1 MARAS
6 APQATGAI
14 RYSVVVPVYGNARSL
29 PQVVEAL
36 QWLQGRLDGRLE
48 GVFVIDG
55 SPDDSAAVLRTLLP
69 SSSLATQLIAH
80 SRNFG
85 SFAAIRT
92 GFEAARG
99 DYVAAMA
106 ADLQEPIELIEDFF
120 AKLSSGEWDVAVGT
134 RTKRQDPGLSKL
146 LSRIYW
152 AFYRRVIDR
161 NMPPGGVDIFA
172 TTRAA
177 ATQLVALGE
186 SHSSLVGQLFW
197 LGYRR
202 VEVPYERRARE
213 HGESGWSF
221 RKRYRY
227 LLDSI
232 FSFSSLPVT
241 LILVVGTV
249 GTVGSFIAALVVLIT
264 WAIGGIPVPGYTAT
278 MLVMLF
284 ATGAILSALGIVGTY
299 VWRTFENTKQRP
311 VSVVMARETFGG

>member
-1 MARAS
+1 MARAT
-6 APQATGAI
+6 AAV
-14 RYSVVVPVYGNARSL
+14 RYSVVVPVYGNAGSL
-29 PQVVEAL
+29 PQVVDQLE
-36 QWLQGRLDGRLE
+36 WLQDRLDGRLE
-48 GVFVIDG
+48 AVFVIDA
-55 SPDDSAAVLRTLLP
+55 SPDDSAAVLRERLP
-69 SSSLATQLIAH
+69 RSPLASQLIFH

-85 SFAAIRT
+85 AFAAIRS
-92 GFEAARG
+92 GFAAARG

-106 ADLQEPIELIEDFF
+106 ADLQEPIELIEQFF
-120 AKLSSGEWDVAVGT
+120 EKLSSGDWDVAVGT
-134 RTKRQDPGLSKL
+134 RTKRHDPGLSRL
-146 LSRIYW
+146 LSGIYW
-152 AFYRRVIDR
+152 SFYRRVIDPS
-161 NMPPGGVDIFA
+161 MPPGGVDIFA

-177 ATQLVALGE
+177 AEQLVSLGE

-213 HGESGWSF
+213 HGTSAWSF

-232 FSFSSLPVT
+232 FSFSSLPISFI
-241 LILVVGTV
+241 LIVGTV
-249 GTVGSFIAALVVLIT
+249 GTVGSFVAALVVLIT

-299 VWRTFENTKQRP
+299 VWRTFENTKRRP
-311 VSVVMARETFGG
+311 VSVIMASETFGG